1 MAGRGRRA
9 VAAELTV
16 PGERFARWRRGR
28 VRGARIPHELWQ
40 LAIELAGRYGVSRVA
55 GVVRV
60 GYYELQ
66 KQCRLAADRV
76 DSAPRTLPERAPR
89 FIELPRSVEPTSASA
104 KAPGMASAEAGECVI
119 ELDHVSGHRLRLRI
133 PVADAAL
140 IAPIIRQL
148 WEAR

>member
-16 PGERFARWRRGR
+16 AGERFARWRRGR

-40 LAIELAGRYGVSRVA
+40 LAIELSVHYGVSRVA

-66 KQCRLAADRV
+66 KQCRLAAAGEN
-76 DSAPRTLPERAPR
+76 SARPTPPERAPR
-89 FIELPRSVEPTSASA
+89 FIELPRSAGPASTPA
-104 KAPGMASAEAGECVI
+104 KAPEWIEAESRECVI
-119 ELDHVSGHRLRLRI
+119 EIEHASGHRLRLRL
-133 PVADAAL
+133 PVADVAK
-140 IAPIIRQL
+140 ITPFVRQL
-148 WEAR
+148 LEAR

>member
-9 VAAELTV
+9 VVA
-16 PGERFARWRRGR
+16 GERFARWRRGR
-28 VRGARIPHELWQ
+28 VRGAQIPHELWQ

-76 DSAPRTLPERAPR
+76 DSAPQVLRAEQSPR
-89 FIELPRSVEPTSASA
+89 FIELPRSVRLTSTSA

-119 ELDHVSGHRLRLRI
+119 ELDHASGHRLRLRI

-140 IAPIIRQL
+140 IAPIVRQL